1 MELNVL
7 APIWSLLEWLRGDG
21 EDFKASDSEIREF
34 IKSSN
39 IDYSIANRPAG
50 TWRWLGT
57 PQLPITVYITPPAA
71 GSAVERDYARKTRKA
86 IKQINSKLKG
96 LLVLDAVTTPP
107 ASGNHIIVSYGTAF
121 MPEGSTEYA
130 KYCSNVAV
138 GKKDDCGQILPSDTN
153 GIGSSPVYVNLGN
166 GYCDV
171 TQDVVTHEFGHAL
184 GLSYHFTGFDGS
196 GLAISTAYWDV
207 LATLYAN
214 PPATAAASLTIRRAR
229 K

>member
-1 MELNVL
+1 MKLNVL
-7 APIWSLLEWLRGDG
+7 APIWSLLESLRGDG

-39 IDYSIANRPAG
+39 IDYSTANRLAG
-50 TWRWLGT
+50 TWRWLGA

-71 GSAVERDYARKTRKA
+71 GSKVERDYARKTRKA

-96 LLVLDAVTTPP
+96 LLVLEAVTTLP
-107 ASGNHIIVSYGTAF
+107 ASGNHIIVSYGTSHV
-121 MPEGSTEYA
+121 PKGSTNYA
-130 KYCSNVAV
+130 NYCSNVAV
-138 GKKDDCGQILPSDTN
+138 GQYVGGQILPNSAN

-166 GYCDV
+166 GHCDV

>member
-1 MELNVL
+1 MKLNVL

-138 GKKDDCGQILPSDTN
+138 GKKDDCGQILPNSAN